1 MFKKLIAFAFGIG
14 ISLSAS
20 AGYIQYD
27 LQDVRFNDGG
37 TVTGSFVQDTDTR
50 AIAYYSLQT
59 GGANFGNQYFVSGS
73 YANLVSAHTNF
84 TTPGPTS
91 FESYLNVDDR
101 FRATLNLDFNWATQA
116 EHYNVAGSE
125 NSPVFTSGWVF
136 MSRTITGGTLVQGTI
151 DPGLLAALESGQ
163 TEGIINLIPALPQA
177 PAGVPE
183 PGSLALLAI
192 GAFGLIYCLMPRQPM
207 SRRYCAP
214 LKWILST
221 VS

>member
-1 MFKKLIAFAFGIG
+1 MFKKLIAFAFGAG

-37 TVTGSFVQDTDTR
+37 TVTGSFVQDADTR

-84 TTPGPTS
+84 YTPGPTS

-101 FRATLNLDFNWATQA
+101 FRATLNLDFKRDAQA
-116 EHYNVAGSE
+116 AQFTVAGME
-125 NSPVFTSGWVF
+125 ISPVFAGDWVT
-136 MSRTITGGTLVQGTI
+136 MSRTIIGGTLVEGTI

-163 TEGIINLIPALPQA
+163 TDGILNLVPALPQA

-192 GAFGLIYCLMPRQPM
+192 GAFGLIYCFMPRQPM

-214 LKWILST
+214 LK
-221 VS
+221 